1 MAEVTHILNTSRTE
15 ELIPLVYEEL
25 RRMAAARMA
34 QESPGQTLQA
44 TALVHEAWMRL
55 SSGGGAEWQN
65 RAHFFG
71 AAGEAMRRILVD
83 KARRKQQLKRGGN
96 PERVELDEAGLAVQF
111 PDDKLLQVHEAL
123 DALARE
129 DPLKA
134 EVVKLRYFVGLN
146 HEEIATALGL
156 NEKTIRRHW
165 QLAKI
170 KLFDLISQS

>member
-1 MAEVTHILNTSRTE
+1 
-15 ELIPLVYEEL
+15 
-25 RRMAAARMA
+25 
-34 QESPGQTLQA
+34 
-44 TALVHEAWMRL
+44 MRL

-83 KARRKQQLKRGGN
+83 KARRKQQLKRGSN
-96 PERVELDEAGLAVQF
+96 PERVEFDEASLAVPF
-111 PDDKLLQVHEAL
+111 SDDKLLQVHEAL
-123 DALARE
+123 NTLARE

-146 HEEIATALGL
+146 HQEIATALDL

-170 KLFDLISQS
+170 RLFDLISQTQTRLPPSISSSP